1 MSLIQR
7 LNPAGGIADFWQ
19 EFRKPTPYRWPI
31 LAVSVSMTAGLMFL
45 IIREDVVGPP
55 VPPDVTYITSFAADR
70 TDEEIIATNLIYQ
83 AHKEKRDAMIAAR
96 EERKKEIYRALAR
109 ASGMNP
115 REIEKKAAEQMAR
128 EDAEAARLRAV
139 ALGQIEADEAA
150 AADTPGETAP
160 SGGTAEQNP
169 AQ

>member
-19 EFRKPTPYRWPI
+19 EFKKPTPYRWPI
-31 LAVSVSMTAGLMFL
+31 LGVSALMTAGLMFL

-55 VPPDVTYITSFAADR
+55 VPPNVTYITSFAEGR
-70 TDEEIIATNLIYQ
+70 SDEEIIASNLVYQ

-115 REIEKKAAEQMAR
+115 REIEKKAAEQLAR
-128 EDAEAARLRAV
+128 EDAEAARLRAI
-139 ALGQIEADEAA
+139 ALGQIKADDAA
-150 AADTPGETAP
+150 AETTPPGE
-160 SGGTAEQNP
+160 TAEQNP